1 MLDKIKTRLDIAI
14 SNLDIENI
22 EELFPIILD
31 DLEYILEGLAV
42 DEKRLTSTER
52 FMNGVNIA
60 EKELAYFSKLATV
73 YFKKIYNEE
82 LEIINS
88 SDYSLALAG
97 GGYSIE
103 TGKIYYSYMGAMLS
117 KKSEL
122 SFLHTCLHEGRHK
135 MQHEAYTTEYI
146 SDFPPYMLRLLKESL
161 LEESLQEDNRKFYL
175 DNYQKLFTENDS
187 EVFANEE
194 LENFIGKLLSLY
206 LQKTN
211 KTEKDIDNNLMYK
224 LSKIKYL
231 FNFEL
236 QKEKF
241 NINEDVAN
249 QIYNAAIIRG
259 DYKVNNQEVDRLIF
273 TDKFI
278 KSHPELQEEYP
289 ILRLLFNGNT
299 PKTHKEIIKDLMR
312 IKEGR
317 TLEEKELIDALYDEI
332 IATDPILLLTELL
345 LSGNMKAVEVFM
357 NTYPSVV
364 IEYKDEIEK
373 LNEQYN
379 FLNRYMK

>member
-1 MLDKIKTRLDIAI
+1 MKVK
-14 SNLDIENI
+14 
-22 EELFPIILD
+22 
-31 DLEYILEGLAV
+31 
-42 DEKRLTSTER
+42 
-52 FMNGVNIA
+52 
-60 EKELAYFSKLATV
+60 
-73 YFKKIYNEE
+73 
-82 LEIINS
+82 
-88 SDYSLALAG
+88 
-97 GGYSIE
+97 
-103 TGKIYYSYMGAMLS
+103 
-117 KKSEL
+117 
-122 SFLHTCLHEGRHK
+122 
-135 MQHEAYTTEYI
+135 
-146 SDFPPYMLRLLKESL
+146 
-161 LEESLQEDNRKFYL
+161 
-175 DNYQKLFTENDS
+175 
-187 EVFANEE
+187 
-194 LENFIGKLLSLY
+194 
-206 LQKTN
+206 
-211 KTEKDIDNNLMYK
+211 
-224 LSKIKYL
+224 
-231 FNFEL
+231 
-236 QKEKF
+236 KF

-289 ILRLLFNGNT
+289 ILRLLFNGNK
-299 PKTHKEIIKDLMR
+299 PKTHEEIIKDLMR
-312 IKEGR
+312 LKEGR